1 MSFNY
6 TDWIISNFIHY
17 LYFVPGENLVPE
29 QAGEGEAS
37 PRGGNR
43 EAEVV
48 GEAVAA
54 PEFRLWPNVL
64 RSGATWDTRSASL
77 HRGGHG

>member
-1 MSFNY
+1 MIRTINRVIGFKHFSLR
-6 TDWIISNFIHY
+6 S
-17 LYFVPGENLVPE
+17 VPGENMVPE
-29 QAGEGEAS
+29 QASQSEAS

-48 GEAVAA
+48 REAVVA
-54 PEFRLWPNVL
+54 PEFRLWANVL